1 MHSIFL
7 MIVCLFSNSNCSHLS
22 LEVVH
27 LLLHFMPFFKV
38 YCVVFICCTTRCHSL
53 SLVVIGVTRCITGF
67 NSFSFVVPLN
77 LARNPAD
84 GVKNVYTE
92 RWQDGSY
99 QPNNKKRRKKER
111 KKERKRKAFR
121 ITTYA
126 SYGMKRGCYIMKNVH
141 V

>member
-1 MHSIFL
+1 M
-7 MIVCLFSNSNCSHLS
+7 
-22 LEVVH
+22 
-27 LLLHFMPFFKV
+27 
-38 YCVVFICCTTRCHSL
+38 

-77 LARNPAD
+77 RARNPAD

-92 RWQDGSY
+92 RWQDWSY
-99 QPNNKKRRKKER
+99 QPNNKKRRKKERKKGR

>member
-1 MHSIFL
+1 M
-7 MIVCLFSNSNCSHLS
+7 
-22 LEVVH
+22 
-27 LLLHFMPFFKV
+27 
-38 YCVVFICCTTRCHSL
+38 
-53 SLVVIGVTRCITGF
+53 SLVLIGVTRYVTGF

-84 GVKNVYTE
+84 VVKNVYTE
-92 RWQDGSY
+92 RWQDWSY
-99 QPNNKKRRKKER
+99 PPNNKKRR

-126 SYGMKRGCYIMKNVH
+126 CYGMKRGCNIMKNVY